1 MQELIFAMHTINKGD
16 TLGVL
21 IACSE
26 YKSLHSVTSE
36 KSIFRS
42 CCRNFTSNL
51 NRHQSTKFLKFGP
64 CMKLIQI
71 SQRTIA
77 CYLLFQQLTLQF
89 HSTLSELLDRQS
101 PLKIKMVVEHLPQVK
116 SSAISEANQNNKHQ
130 RGQLEHW
137 WCHSQLSAD
146 DHTKQYVYKSF
157 FHLPNLN
164 I

>member
-1 MQELIFAMHTINKGD
+1 MLPKFYFQFKPPPKYKIFKIWPLHEIDLDKLEND
-16 TLGVL
+16 
-21 IACSE
+21 
-26 YKSLHSVTSE
+26 SLLSPVPTADSSV
-36 KSIFRS
+36 
-42 CCRNFTSNL
+42 
-51 NRHQSTKFLKFGP
+51 
-64 CMKLIQI
+64 
-71 SQRTIA
+71 
-77 CYLLFQQLTLQF
+77 
-89 HSTLSELLDRQS
+89 STLSELLDRQS

-130 RGQLEHW
+130 RSQLEHW